1 MADFTSYAATISDM
15 ALFTVILEF
24 DGGTYISQFLAS
36 SPKNAAMKHSAHLV
50 EIKGMSTLAIRRRLA
65 DRLSSEVPIAIAG
78 IRRVWCLFSL
88 SRKETGIAE
97 HRGDCLRRKFEG

>member
-1 MADFTSYAATISDM
+1 M

-24 DGGTYISQFLAS
+24 DGGTYISQFHAS

-78 IRRVWCLFSL
+78 IRRVWCCSASVEKRLAL
-88 SRKETGIAE
+88 LNIVATA
-97 HRGDCLRRKFEG
+97 